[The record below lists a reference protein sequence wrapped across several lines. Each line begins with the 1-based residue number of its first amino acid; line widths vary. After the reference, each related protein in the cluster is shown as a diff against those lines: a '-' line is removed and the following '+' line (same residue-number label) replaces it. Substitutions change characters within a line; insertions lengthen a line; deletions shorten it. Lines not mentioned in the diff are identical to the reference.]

1 MPLPTTKVF
10 HPDWSDHH
18 HAVAQGQMTAHGT
31 VTRPSGVPVFN
42 ELLGYDVLPAPQL
55 LYDGLVRVQ
64 RLQPAVSAS
73 AATIADRELIIREY
87 QVSLPLAVHGI
98 DTAPIQTNDLVTVT
112 ACSDDPQLVGKV
124 LRVRDVRLGSLVWQR
139 DLLCEDVAQTTR

>member
-1 MPLPTTKVF
+1 
-10 HPDWSDHH
+10 
-18 HAVAQGQMTAHGT
+18 MTAHGT